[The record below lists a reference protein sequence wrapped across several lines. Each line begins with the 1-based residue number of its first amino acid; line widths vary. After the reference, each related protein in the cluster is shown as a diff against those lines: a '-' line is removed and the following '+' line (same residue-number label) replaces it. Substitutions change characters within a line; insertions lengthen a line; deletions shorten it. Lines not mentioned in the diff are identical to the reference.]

1 MSGVVVNRCD
11 FTVGQY
17 IGGLYRVD
25 LVLGEGSFGKVFKV
39 TGPGSQVYALKLLKL
54 WEIVPEL
61 RKPLMDRFVM
71 EFETGLIKSRFLVHS
86 VGHGLECGNPF
97 IVMDYC
103 PKGNLTQYMERYSVD
118 LVKVGREILCGL
130 NDLHKSGKVHRDLKP
145 ENVLIKEDG
154 TAALTDFG
162 ISGDRNKRMTERNIL
177 GASPTDFRNLCLYA
191 PRAGKPFARRCDS
204 TSDNRYFLF
213 WRDDVS
219 IADGQV
225 AFR

>member
-154 TAALTDFG
+154 TAALTDF
-162 ISGDRNKRMTERNIL
+162 
-177 GASPTDFRNLCLYA
+177 RNLCLYA

-213 WRDDVS
+213 RRDDVS

>member
-130 NDLHKSGKVHRDLKP
+130 NDLHKRQVVRYIGTLNLK
-145 ENVLIKEDG
+145 
-154 TAALTDFG
+154 T
-162 ISGDRNKRMTERNIL
+162 
-177 GASPTDFRNLCLYA
+177 C
-191 PRAGKPFARRCDS
+191 
-204 TSDNRYFLF
+204 
-213 WRDDVS
+213 
-219 IADGQV
+219 
-225 AFR
+225 